1 MRPGLKPNVDKVYK
15 YVISYVD
22 DLAFRGIDL
31 KGFMD
36 AVGQQFKLKPGSIKE
51 PDTYLGV
58 DVQKFCIPDSDEP
71 DKVRWAFESAV
82 LDHVRILKRL
92 T

>member
-1 MRPGLKPNVDKVYK
+1 
-15 YVISYVD
+15 
-22 DLAFRGIDL
+22 
-31 KGFMD
+31 MD

-58 DVQKFCIPDSDEP
+58 DVQKFCIPGSDEP

-82 LDHVRILKRL
+82 FDLERCLKRP